1 LHFHSLNENS
11 NHLNQIA
18 GHVKLFIKEAE
29 GNPMKEIKSHK
40 WLNFSKIPWSPI
52 SNFILSNRVVESI
65 LKLFSNYGFGHL

>member
-1 LHFHSLNENS
+1 MQIFLFDESVDSLRINIQIKRFFKKLHLHFHSLNENS

-40 WLNFSKIPWSPI
+40 
-52 SNFILSNRVVESI
+52 
-65 LKLFSNYGFGHL
+65 